1 MKKLDLRR
9 ILFMEILCEGVKSE
23 EKVRE
28 EFKIRTRDAN
38 TYGRIN

>member
-1 MKKLDLRR
+1 MKKLNLRR
-9 ILFMEILCEGVKSE
+9 ILLMEILCEGVKSE

-28 EFKIRTRDAN
+28 ELKIHIRDAN

>member
-9 ILFMEILCEGVKSE
+9 ILFMEIFCEGMKSE

-28 EFKIRTRDAN
+28 ELKICIRDAN
-38 TYGRIN
+38 TYDRIN